1 MFEPNLSC
9 HLSLR
14 STPEPH
20 KDAFYLPFYIFC
32 TQMLYL
38 NCKIIKYVDDA
49 IVISLISDNN
59 EDEYRQT
66 ISYVSDWGSENYLDL
81 NVTKMKEIILD
92 MRKKPNSK
100 TPVTISN
107 SSVAIVS
114 SYKYLGVIIQDNL

>member
-1 MFEPNLSC
+1 
-9 HLSLR
+9 
-14 STPEPH
+14 
-20 KDAFYLPFYIFC
+20 
-32 TQMLYL
+32 MLYL

-49 IVISLISDNN
+49 IVIRLISDNN

-114 SYKYLGVIIQDNL
+114 SYKYLSVIIQDNL